1 MLTSLLLTP
10 LANLTKNPKCLLICR
25 LDQPRAV
32 TAPYTLGH
40 TLLID
45 RWLARAFQ
53 WGSYF
58 N

>member
-25 LDQPRAV
+25 LDQARAFTV
-32 TAPYTLGH
+32 SNTLGH

-45 RWLARAFQ
+45 HWVKMAL
-53 WGSYF
+53 
-58 N
+58 